1 MRQRMEQEE
10 LDRQRFRQPFAIIF
24 FSVFLAVALP
34 LFRFFHCIFT
44 DPLMPP
50 LFRELKRRGA
60 RILNERF
67 GSIGSSEKRIDIDI
81 DIDADIDADIDD
93 ECVTMKSID

>member
-1 MRQRMEQEE
+1 
-10 LDRQRFRQPFAIIF
+10 
-24 FSVFLAVALP
+24 
-34 LFRFFHCIFT
+34 
-44 DPLMPP
+44 MPP

-81 DIDADIDADIDD
+81 DIDADIDGDIDD
-93 ECVTMKSID
+93 EYVSMKSID